1 MEVYEFN
8 CHQQMQARVKR
19 THILVDCSTGWRC
32 IPHLLQISTPTATC
46 LLDEIPPALERPQ
59 RSKRRCRHE
68 MVVLFLDAFPI
79 SCPRLIIAHTVIKAH
94 TLTCFDQ
101 HCVLHLSVV
110 AGPLTRH
117 QCLAFLEDI
126 FPNFLNVFVIVYTLS
141 SSSSYTSNSSSGP
154 LMRSAEFS
162 SNI

>member
-19 THILVDCSTGWRC
+19 THIFVDCSTGWRC
-32 IPHLLQISTPTATC
+32 IPHLLQTSTPTDTC
-46 LLDEIPPALERPQ
+46 LLDEIPPALKRPQ
-59 RSKRRCRHE
+59 RSNRRRRHE
-68 MVVLFLDAFPI
+68 LVVL
-79 SCPRLIIAHTVIKAH
+79 V
-94 TLTCFDQ
+94 
-101 HCVLHLSVV
+101 HLGVV
-110 AGPLTRH
+110 AGPLSRH
-117 QCLAFLEDI
+117 RFLAFLEDI